1 VAAIGSPIG
10 HKGMMMAA
18 KVIALSTVD
27 LLQDSQAL
35 KDAKADFAER
45 MKGRKYITKI
55 PAGQKAPR
63 SIK

>member
-18 KVIALSTVD
+18 KVIAFSTVD
-27 LLQDSQAL
+27 LLHDSQVL

-45 MKGRKYITKI
+45 MKDRKYTTKI
-55 PAGQKAPR
+55 PDGQKAPQ
-63 SIK
+63 SIR